1 MKNGKLPKDLK
12 QKGSRSQYF
21 DQQPQTTRGAQKILF
36 TEQQMS
42 SASKHNNQDY
52 IRYMEGMDLIDNE
65 NMVNI

>member
-1 MKNGKLPKDLK
+1 
-12 QKGSRSQYF
+12 
-21 DQQPQTTRGAQKILF
+21 
-36 TEQQMS
+36 MS